1 MCDDSKQRGDAV
13 RFRCER
19 DVLGEALATAARA
32 AQGRAGSQPVLAG
45 VRLVL
50 QGSRLE
56 ITGTDLELTIQRTIE
71 VNGEHDGACVVP
83 GRLTAEAVR
92 TLAPGAVTVDAT
104 GDNVEI
110 TSDRSSFTV
119 RPFAVDDFPRLSAP
133 AGAAVTLPASTFVQ
147 AVGQVER
154 AASKDESRPILT
166 GVLLT
171 SEDDGL
177 RLVATDS
184 YRLAVCDLPEV
195 SVLASGQKVLLPS
208 RALRELERALPAVG
222 EITLRLGERD
232 ATFEA
237 GGTRISTRLIEGEF
251 PNYRQLIPASYPNRV
266 RIGREALLEALRRVR
281 VMAADATPVRLTIEG
296 EEVRLNT
303 VNQDQGTAD
312 AVVEARSEGTPLT
325 VAFNPQYLADGVEAA
340 IGDEVVLD
348 TLDALKPA
356 VVRPVDRQDYLYL
369 LMPVRVP

>member
-1 MCDDSKQRGDAV
+1 VK
-13 RFRCER
+13 FRCER
-19 DVLGEALATAARA
+19 DVLGEALATVARA

-45 VRLVL
+45 VRLSL
-50 QGSRLE
+50 EGSTLE
-56 ITGTDLELTIQRTIE
+56 LSATDLELTIRRTVE
-71 VNGEHDGACVVP
+71 VNGERDGKVVVP

-92 TLAPGAVTVDAT
+92 TLAPGAVTVEAGDAVAIES
-104 GDNVEI
+104 G
-110 TSDRSSFTV
+110 RSSFSV
-119 RPFAVDDFPRLSAP
+119 HALALDDFPRLAEPSAE
-133 AGAAVTLPASTFVQ
+133 GVTLPADTFQQ
-147 AVGQVER
+147 AVTQVER

-171 SEDDGL
+171 AEDAGL

-184 YRLAVCDLPEV
+184 YRLAVCDLPGV

-208 RALRELERALPAVG
+208 RALREMERALPSSG

-237 GGTRISTRLIEGEF
+237 GGTQISTRLIEGEF

-266 RIGREALLEALRRVR
+266 WMGREALLEALRRVR
-281 VMAADATPVRLTIEG
+281 VMAADATPVRLTIEAD
-296 EEVRLNT
+296 EVRLNT

-340 IGDEVVLD
+340 SGDEVVLD

-356 VVRPVDRQDYLYL
+356 VVRPVDREDYLYL

>member
-1 MCDDSKQRGDAV
+1 V

-19 DVLGEALATAARA
+19 DVLGDALATAARA

-56 ITGTDLELTIQRTIE
+56 ITGTDLELTIQKTIE
-71 VNGEHDGACVVP
+71 VNGELDGACVVP

-104 GDNVEI
+104 GDTVDI

-119 RPFAVDDFPRLSAP
+119 RPFAVDDFPRLAEP
-133 AGAAVTLPASTFVQ
+133 AVAGVTLPASTF
-147 AVGQVER
+147 VGQVER

-171 SEDDGL
+171 SEDEGL

-208 RALRELERALPAVG
+208 RALREVERALPAVG
-222 EITLRLGERD
+222 EITLRLGERE

-237 GGTRISTRLIEGEF
+237 GGARITTRLIEGEF

-266 RIGREALLEALRRVR
+266 RIGREAVLEALRRVR

-296 EEVRLNT
+296 DEVRLNT

-312 AVVEARSEGTPLT
+312 AVVEAQSEGTPLT

-340 IGDEVVLD
+340 VGDEVFLD

>member
-1 MCDDSKQRGDAV
+1 V

-56 ITGTDLELTIQRTIE
+56 ITGTDLELTIQKTIE
-71 VNGEHDGACVVP
+71 VNGELDGACVVP

-104 GDNVEI
+104 GDTVDI

-119 RPFAVDDFPRLSAP
+119 RPFAVDDFPRLAEP
-133 AGAAVTLPASTFVQ
+133 AVAGVTLPASTFVQ

-171 SEDDGL
+171 SEDEGL

-208 RALRELERALPAVG
+208 RALREVERALPAVG
-222 EITLRLGERD
+222 EITLRLGERE

-237 GGTRISTRLIEGEF
+237 GGARITTRLIEGEF

-266 RIGREALLEALRRVR
+266 RIGREAVLEALRRVR

-296 EEVRLNT
+296 DEVRLNT

-312 AVVEARSEGTPLT
+312 AVVEAQSEGTPLT

-340 IGDEVVLD
+340 VGEEVVLD

>member
-1 MCDDSKQRGDAV
+1 MK
-13 RFRCER
+13 FRCER

-50 QGSRLE
+50 DGSRLE
-56 ITGTDLELTIQRTIE
+56 ISGTDLELTIQRTID
-71 VNGEHDGACVVP
+71 VNGESDGGCVVP
-83 GRLTAEAVR
+83 GKLTAEAVR
-92 TLAPGAVTVDAT
+92 TLAPGAVVVDSSGDTVD
-104 GDNVEI
+104 I

-119 RPFAVDDFPRLSAP
+119 RPFAVDDFPRLSEP
-133 AGAAVTLPASTFVQ
+133 AGAGVTLPAATFLL
-147 AVGQVER
+147 AVNQVER

-171 SEDDGL
+171 AEEEGL

-184 YRLAVCDLPEV
+184 YRLAVCDLPGV
-195 SVLASGQKVLLPS
+195 SVLAPGQKVLLPS
-208 RALRELERALPAVG
+208 RALRELERALPSVG

-251 PNYRQLIPASYPNRV
+251 PNYRQLIPSSYPNRV
-266 RIGREALLEALRRVR
+266 WMGREALLEALRRVR
-281 VMAADATPVRLTIEG
+281 VMAADATPVRLSIEAD
-296 EEVRLNT
+296 EVRLNT

-325 VAFNPQYLADGVEAA
+325 VAFNPQYLAEGVEAA
-340 IGDEVVLD
+340 SGDEVVLD

-356 VVRPVDRQDYLYL
+356 VVRPVDREDFLYL

>member
-1 MCDDSKQRGDAV
+1 MK
-13 RFRCER
+13 FRCER

-32 AQGRAGSQPVLAG
+32 AQGRAGSQPALAG
-45 VRLVL
+45 VRL
-50 QGSRLE
+50 RLE
-56 ITGTDLELTIQRTIE
+56 GSSLEISGTDLELTIRCTID
-71 VNGEHDGACVVP
+71 VNGERDGSCVVP

-92 TLAPGAVTVDAT
+92 TLAPGAVMVDAG
-104 GDNVEI
+104 GDTVEI
-110 TSDRSSFTV
+110 TSERSSFTV
-119 RPFAVDDFPRLSAP
+119 RPFAVDDFPRLSEP
-133 AGAAVTLPASTFVQ
+133 ADEKVTVPASMFLQ
-147 AVGQVER
+147 AVSQVER

-171 SEDDGL
+171 AEDQGL

-195 SVLASGQKVLLPS
+195 SILAAGQKVLLPS
-208 RALRELERALPAVG
+208 RALREVERALPAEG
-222 EITLRLGERD
+222 EITLRLGERE
-232 ATFEA
+232 ATFESA
-237 GGTRISTRLIEGEF
+237 GTRVSTRLIEGEF

-266 RIGREALLEALRRVR
+266 RVGRDALLDALRRVR

-296 EEVRLNT
+296 DEVRLNT

-312 AVVEARSEGTPLT
+312 AVVEAQVEGTPLT

-340 IGDEVVLD
+340 AGDEVVLD

-356 VVRPVDRQDYLYL
+356 VVRPVDGAEYLYL

>member
-1 MCDDSKQRGDAV
+1 MK
-13 RFRCER
+13 FRCER

-45 VRLVL
+45 VRLIL
-50 QGSRLE
+50 DGSRLE
-56 ITGTDLELTIQRTIE
+56 ISGTDLELTIQRTID
-71 VNGEHDGACVVP
+71 VNGERDGSCVVP

-92 TLAPGAVTVDAT
+92 TLAPGAVVVDAG
-104 GDNVEI
+104 GDTVEI
-110 TSDRSSFTV
+110 TGDRSSFTV
-119 RPFAVDDFPRLSAP
+119 RPFSIDDFPRLGQP
-133 AGAAVTLPASTFVQ
+133 ADAAVTLPASMFLQ

-171 SEDDGL
+171 SEDEGL

-232 ATFEA
+232 ATFESS
-237 GGTRISTRLIEGEF
+237 GTRISTRLIEGEF
-251 PNYRQLIPASYPNRV
+251 PNYRQLIPSSYPNRV
-266 RIGREALLEALRRVR
+266 RIDREALLDALRRVR
-281 VMAADATPVRLTIEG
+281 VMAADATPVRLTIEA

-303 VNQDQGTAD
+303 VNQDQGSAD
-312 AVVEARSEGTPLT
+312 AVVEAQADGTPLT
-325 VAFNPQYLADGVEAA
+325 VAFNPQYLADGVEATT
-340 IGDEVVLD
+340 GDEVVLD

-356 VVRPVDRQDYLYL
+356 VVRPVDRSDYLYL

>member
-1 MCDDSKQRGDAV
+1 M

-56 ITGTDLELTIQRTIE
+56 ITGTDLELTIQKTIE
-71 VNGEHDGACVVP
+71 VNGEQDGACVVP
-83 GRLTAEAVR
+83 GRLTSEAVR
-92 TLAPGAVTVDAT
+92 TLAPGAVTVDAS
-104 GDNVEI
+104 GDTVDI

-119 RPFAVDDFPRLSAP
+119 RPFAVDDFPRLAEP
-133 AGAAVTLPASTFVQ
+133 AAAGVTLPAATFVQ
-147 AVGQVER
+147 AVSQVER

-171 SEDDGL
+171 SEDEGL

-208 RALRELERALPAVG
+208 RALREVERALPAVG
-222 EITLRLGERD
+222 RD
-232 ATFEA
+232 HAAPGGA
-237 GGTRISTRLIEGEF
+237 GGDLRGGRRT
-251 PNYRQLIPASYPNRV
+251 AS
-266 RIGREALLEALRRVR
+266 
-281 VMAADATPVRLTIEG
+281 
-296 EEVRLNT
+296 
-303 VNQDQGTAD
+303 
-312 AVVEARSEGTPLT
+312 
-325 VAFNPQYLADGVEAA
+325 
-340 IGDEVVLD
+340 
-348 TLDALKPA
+348 
-356 VVRPVDRQDYLYL
+356 RPG
-369 LMPVRVP
+369 